1 VFHILSLSAA
11 AAEQE
16 LLGQTQYCLARALQL
31 LRLLA
36 AALADITIAG
46 LVRQAAQAAAAL
58 VAIRQ
63 LEVWAA
69 LERQGKEIQV
79 EMVLHPITQ
88 RAAAAAARVLQAVV
102 DHIMLA
108 ALGGLGQHHQSLGQV

>member
-1 VFHILSLSAA
+1 VGAG
-11 AAEQE
+11 QE
-16 LLGQTQYCLARALQL
+16 LLGRTQYCLAQALQL

-46 LVRQAAQAAAAL
+46 LVRQAAQAAVAL
-58 VAIRQ
+58 VDIRQ

-69 LERQGKEIQV
+69 LERQGKETQV

-88 RAAAAAARVLQAVV
+88 RAVVVAVRVLRAVV
-102 DHIMLA
+102 DHIILA
-108 ALGGLGQHHQSLGQV
+108 AAAGLGKHHQSLGQV